1 MELESKELEQTVT
14 DDPEHLVQ
22 LRSLVQRVM
31 EDGKISSEEAAE
43 LRAAL
48 IADGQITSDELEV
61 IRTVMREQLGDQ
73 PLEIESD

>member
-1 MELESKELEQTVT
+1 MELESKEPDQPVT
-14 DDPEHLVQ
+14 DDSEHLAR

-31 EDGKISSEEAAE
+31 EDGKISSEEALE

-48 IADGQITSDELEV
+48 MADGQITPDELDI

-73 PLEIESD
+73 PLEFE

>member
-1 MELESKELEQTVT
+1 MELESKEPDQTVT
-14 DDPEHLVQ
+14 DDSEHLAR

-31 EDGKISSEEAAE
+31 EDGKISSEEALE

-48 IADGQITSDELEV
+48 MADGKITPDELDI

-73 PLEIESD
+73 PLEFE